1 MSEKLFSAI
10 DSMYDSYVKVWEDVC
25 NIESPTKYK
34 VGVDAVGNYFAEMAQ
49 VRGWR
54 VERFEHPISGDV
66 VAITMNPDAKE
77 KPITLSGHM
86 DTVHPIGLF
95 GTPAVRI
102 EDGKIFGPG
111 VLDCKGGIVAAALAM
126 DALRRVGFDKRPVL
140 LLLQSDEEGGSM
152 GSNKATIGYMC
163 EKAKDSVAFLNLE
176 GYAPGKVCIAR
187 KGIITFTFKIKGIE
201 AHSSR
206 CATDGANAIAE
217 AAHKIIELEKLK
229 DAEGLTCNCGVISGG
244 SVPNTVAG
252 YCEFK
257 ANIRFATADQLEW
270 VRGYVKEIA
279 DTAHVKGCVCE
290 LEQTGFRVAMQYEER
305 NQRLLDRMNEIF
317 ESVGM
322 STLEAMS
329 GKGGSDAAD
338 ATVYGIPCLDSLGT
352 AGGRIHSP
360 DEFSYLESLRESAKR
375 LAAVA
380 YYI

>member
-66 VAITMNPDAKE
+66 VAITMNPDSKE

-338 ATVYGIPCLDSLGT
+338 ATVYGIPCLDSLGA

>member
-66 VAITMNPDAKE
+66 VAITMNPDSKE